1 MKLTIGNA
9 QQRACW
15 PSAEQM
21 LMKSVWLT
29 GTVGAENYYQYMQQV
44 GM

>member
-1 MKLTIGNA
+1 MQLTIGNA

-21 LMKSVWLT
+21 LMKSVWLV
-29 GTVGAENYYQYMQQV
+29 GTVGAGYDYQYT
-44 GM
+44 